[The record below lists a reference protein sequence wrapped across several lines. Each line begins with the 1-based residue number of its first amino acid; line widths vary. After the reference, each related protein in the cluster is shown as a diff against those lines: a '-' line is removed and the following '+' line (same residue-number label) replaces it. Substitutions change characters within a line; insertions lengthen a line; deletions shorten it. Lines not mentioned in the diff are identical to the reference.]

1 MSPEQLA
8 LVCESWADLRTR
20 CDSITDRLA
29 QSYSTVIELDQAGQ
43 RARWMVHAVTEL
55 VGLLTSPSLL
65 ADRARE
71 LAQSLPAS
79 AIALTFTLDGNAW
92 MNAGRDVCPVWTESC
107 EQAWRGAWLL
117 LSDVVANESLSPFTA
132 TPPTPAAFEDSGAL

>member
-8 LVCESWADLRTR
+8 LVCESWADLSTR
-20 CDSITDRLA
+20 GDSIADRLA
-29 QSYSTVIELDQAGQ
+29 QSYGAVVPAEMAAQ
-43 RARWMVHAVTEL
+43 RARWLVHAVTEL

-65 ADRARE
+65 AGRARE

-79 AIALTFTLDGNAW
+79 DIALTFTLDGNAW
-92 MNAGRDVCPVWTESC
+92 MCAGRDLCPLWTEPC

-117 LSDVVANESLSPFTA
+117 LSDVVANESLSPF
-132 TPPTPAAFEDSGAL
+132 AASPSAFAD